1 MEIVGAFFSEELKQ
15 GGIQSMNTHQTIY
28 VISPE
33 INLSG
38 QLIFRDNYKMMLE
51 AQECITFA
59 GYSNNWKNFAKP
71 H

>member
-1 MEIVGAFFSEELKQ
+1 
-15 GGIQSMNTHQTIY
+15 MNTHQTIY